1 MHVLC
6 FALALIL
13 SSSAATQS
21 APEAAAR
28 APLGVKPART
38 ELAPDHTAGLVE
50 LKFQHGSDVR
60 LVAAPDQ
67 PGAFRLAGPPPE
79 VEAVDLYLQSLG
91 ATPKRIFLQTDDW
104 LVAWRQAGERR
115 SGRVLHDLT
124 QFYQVE
130 LPAHVA
136 VGEVCDVLNSFAVIE
151 LAYPLGGVSDPTT
164 VAVAQPGA
172 APDFEAQ
179 QGYRRPAPLGID
191 ADYGRTF
198 GGASGVGTRIVD
210 VETGWTDDHEDVA
223 HAAQGQYVGFA
234 PQHYPWDHG
243 TAVLG
248 ELVGENNGSGVHGL
262 VPEAE
267 IRLSTHQGVTG
278 QIPAS
283 VANAAAA
290 ASPGDFVVLEV
301 QCSGS
306 VPGPFPCE
314 YVASTFATVETAT
327 ANGIHVFAAAGNGA
341 RNLDSSTY
349 GGLFDRSV
357 RDSGAVLVGASNGS
371 SLTPAS
377 FSNFGTRLDAH
388 GWGLNV
394 TSCGYGDLFG
404 APNVREEYTAVFSGT
419 SSATP
424 IVTGAGVMLNGIHRE
439 TYGSDM
445 DPLALRNVLTL
456 TGTPQTSGVYIGPR
470 PNVRAAIAVLGVP
483 RIRIDGNLV
492 PGGTFSVTQSGTPG
506 DLFFVVFSPVL
517 APTPLYVPPYS
528 YMFLGNP
535 FRRTHSGTIGGNGEA
550 TYMATLPNDPAL
562 SGTTYGYFQG
572 WARFTTGPGV
582 GSFANYAPL
591 NVL

>member
-1 MHVLC
+1 MQVLC
-6 FALALIL
+6 PILALLL
-13 SSSAATQS
+13 STSAAAQAVPDRAT
-21 APEAAAR
+21 R
-28 APLGVKPART
+28 APLGAKPART
-38 ELAPDHTAGLVE
+38 ALSPEHTAGIVE

-60 LVAAPDQ
+60 LVVDPGQ
-67 PGAFRLAGPPPE
+67 PGTYRLVGPPLE

-91 ATPKRIFLQTDDW
+91 ARPKRIFLQSDDW
-104 LVAWRQAGERR
+104 LVAWREAGERR
-115 SGRVLHDLT
+115 SGRALHDLT
-124 QFYQVE
+124 QFFQVE
-130 LPAHVA
+130 LPGDVA

-151 LAYPLGGVSDPTT
+151 LAYPLGAVSDPTL
-164 VAVAQPGA
+164 AAPPQPGN

-210 VETGWTDDHEDVA
+210 VETGWTDDHEDIA
-223 HAAQGQYVGFA
+223 HASQGQYVGFA
-234 PQHYPWDHG
+234 PLHYPWDHG

-248 ELVGENNGSGVHGL
+248 ELVGEDDGSGVHGL

-267 IRLSTHQGVTG
+267 IRLSTHQGVVG

-283 VANAAAA
+283 VANAAAE

-301 QCSGS
+301 QCSGG
-306 VPGPFPCE
+306 VPGPYPCE
-314 YVASTFATVETAT
+314 YVPSTFATVETAT

-341 RNLDSSTY
+341 RNLDAGTY
-349 GGLFDRSV
+349 GGLFDRAM

-371 SLTPAS
+371 SLVPAS

-388 GWGLNV
+388 GWGLSV
-394 TSCGYGDLFG
+394 TTCGYGDLFG
-404 APNVREEYTAVFSGT
+404 APNAREEYTAVFSGT

-445 DPLALRNVLTL
+445 DPLALRSVLTL

-470 PNVRAAIAVLGVP
+470 PDVRAAIEVLGVP
-483 RIRIDGNLV
+483 RIRIEGNLV

-517 APTPLYVPPYS
+517 AATPLHVPPYS
-528 YMFLGNP
+528 YMFLGSP
-535 FRRTHSGTIGGNGEA
+535 FRRTHSGMIGAGGEA
-550 TYMATLPNDPAL
+550 TYMATLPNNPAL

-572 WARFTTGPGV
+572 WARFTAGPGV

-591 NVL
+591 DVL